1 MIPTMQRTA
10 LLSLSLAVTA
20 GCTTLD
26 ARAISGIR
34 GVGVLTSPE
43 VSDDRLRFAAIGD
56 GGLDGPAQREIARQV
71 HRVCDGACDFVIALG
86 DNFYEYG
93 LDPKHLERDTNKLA
107 CMLGRY
113 PGLKYVTLGNHD
125 YDPVFPDGT
134 RGRLQVEWLAKPGD
148 DCRGGYHFYRFD
160 SRLATFWAL
169 DTNYLVRG
177 ENPWT
182 EEPRLIDF
190 GETIKAPDQGWKIVF
205 GHHPM
210 LSNGYHGNAGNFL
223 EGEIIDLWSGRDFR
237 RYMLRYVVGTA
248 DLYLAGHEH
257 NLQFYGRSFGGNTG
271 FAVSGSASKCTP
283 RATAPRNVSRSVF
296 EHYGYGFVVVEATR
310 EELVVRFHGHDGGE
324 LWGARRG
331 RRTRWAP
338 LEGYPER
345 LLEVESRCDA
355 QRKAL
360 ARRDAAAGG
369 TDCRP

>member
-1 MIPTMQRTA
+1 MSRVAPFV
-10 LLSLSLAVTA
+10 LLLAT

-26 ARAISGIR
+26 ATAIAGIR
-34 GVGVLTSPE
+34 GVGVLTPP
-43 VSDDRLRFAAIGD
+43 DRQSEPLRLAPIGD
-56 GGLDGPAQREIARQV
+56 GGLDAPAQREVARQV
-71 HRVCDGACDFVIALG
+71 HRVCDGRCDFVLALG

-93 LDPKHLERDTNKLA
+93 LDPDHLERDTQKLA

-113 PGLKYVTLGNHD
+113 PALKYVTIGNHD

-134 RGRLQVEWLAKPGD
+134 RGRLQVEWLARPGD
-148 DCRGGYHFYRFD
+148 EFRGGYHFFRFD
-160 SRLATFWAL
+160 TRLATFWAL

-177 ENPWT
+177 EKSWT
-182 EEPRLIDF
+182 EEPRLITF

-223 EGEIIDLWSGRDFR
+223 EGEIVDLWSGSDFR

-271 FAVSGSASKCTP
+271 FAVSGSAAKCTP
-283 RATAPRNVSRSVF
+283 RASAPRNHARSLF
-296 EHYGYGFVVVEATR
+296 EHYGFGFALVEVTKDQ
-310 EELVVRFHGHDGGE
+310 LVVRFHGHDGRE
-324 LWGARRG
+324 LWGVYRG

-338 LEGYPER
+338 LEGHAER
-345 LLEVESRCDA
+345 AIDVESRCDA
-355 QRKAL
+355 EQEAL
-360 ARRDAAAGG
+360 AAADERADGAA
-369 TDCRP
+369 CELP